1 VPAVRLLPAALTLAI
16 ALASTGPAA
25 AATDL
30 PTEDDLHLPTW
41 RTATRLAT
49 GFDLG
54 VGFFDPTCEPCS
66 YLGGLSLDVYAGAL
80 VTPRLAVLVELWTL
94 AHILPSDGQSTSLA
108 FHSFAAVQGRLWML
122 PEVWMAAGIGAGA
135 LTVLDDE
142 EGGTDVGPALLLSV
156 GAEVDHR
163 PDRGIDLALRLGV
176 SFLEDDDGRNV
187 EIYQVAATVGWH
199 WY

>member
-1 VPAVRLLPAALTLAI
+1 VACRHLVPGALALTLAV
-16 ALASTGPAA
+16 AAGRPAD

-30 PTEDDLHLPTW
+30 PTDDFHIPTL
-41 RTATRLAT
+41 RTATRLAL

-54 VGFFDPTCEPCS
+54 VGIFDGTCEPCR
-66 YLGGLSLDVYAGAL
+66 YLGGLSLDAYAGVL
-80 VTPRLAVLVELWTL
+80 VTPRLAILAELWTL
-94 AHILPSDGQSTSLA
+94 AHVLPSDGESTGLA

-122 PEVWMAAGIGAGA
+122 PELWMAAGLGAGA
-135 LTVLDDE
+135 LSVFADD
-142 EGGTDVGPALLLSV
+142 GGTQVGPALLLAV

-176 SFLEDDDGRNV
+176 SFLEDADGRSF
-187 EIYQVAATVGWH
+187 ELYQVAATVGWH